1 MSKDTSQTAIIR
13 DLELYWANLYKPHAP
28 FGTEIFDV
36 QIRTTDED
44 KVKVLKDLGVNLKKH
59 DDGYY
64 FGNVKR
70 KTVNAKGDPMDPPKV
85 VDSSK
90 AALSDPIGNGSTG
103 NIKLFSYEYK
113 VGGRSGRAAMLT
125 AVQVVDLVPYE
136 AKGDVDFDVEGEDVG
151 F

>member
-1 MSKDTSQTAIIR
+1 MSNDTSKTAIIR
-13 DLELYWANLYKPHAP
+13 DVELYWANLYKPHDP
-28 FGTEIFDV
+28 FGTMIFDV

-44 KVKVLKDLGVNLKKH
+44 KVKTLEELGVKLKKH

-70 KTVNAKGDPMDPPKV
+70 KTVNAKGEPMDPPKV

-90 AALSDPIGNGSTG
+90 AALTDPIGNGSTG

-113 VGGRSGRAAMLT
+113 VGGRKGRAAMLS

-136 AKGDVDFDVEGEDVG
+136 TKGDVDFDVEGDDVG